1 MHEQALSSLLKV
13 TRYRRP
19 VMASLA
25 IFSIALVGACS
36 SAASGE
42 DIEVTPRATASSSPA
57 VASDAD
63 QVVKPTVSAKPTLKV
78 NESVTA
84 KTISQLEKQGI
95 DIGDTVEVKGGS
107 YPQYRVTEK
116 SDLAQFDPSKHS
128 NGTPDGWKKSDLEN
142 SQVMASNI
150 MLNMV
155 IDNQTLNDYEANKQL
170 LADSAKRIAI
180 SKYKQEFYDA
190 VMNHDAP
197 FLSDNLQAK
206 EYKGDKSRGFRF
218 VSDGETPRIAD
229 LSNLEVSSSENWDGG
244 VYYTYVGYVTMNV
257 VDKSNKPYAMEFFI
271 EIGLNVTK
279 EQGEYRVSSVQNLN
293 TKYREPSDL
302 M

>member
-1 MHEQALSSLLKV
+1 MHEQTRAPLQTV
-13 TRYRRP
+13 TRYRRR
-19 VMASLA
+19 VMASVAL
-25 IFSIALVGACS
+25 FSIALVGACS

-42 DIEVTPRATASSSPA
+42 DIDGNPRSIVSSSPA
-57 VASDAD
+57 TSDAD
-63 QVVKPTVSAKPTLKV
+63 PVVKPTVSAKPAPKV
-78 NESVTA
+78 NETVTA

-128 NGTPDGWKKSDLEN
+128 KGTPAGWKKSDLEK
-142 SQVMASNI
+142 SQVVASSI

-155 IDNQTLNDYEANKQL
+155 LDNPTLNDYDANKQL
-170 LADSAKRIAI
+170 LADSAKRIAT
-180 SKYKQEFYDA
+180 SKYKQEFYDDVLNKTA
-190 VMNHDAP
+190 S
-197 FLSDNLQAK
+197 FLSDTLQEK
-206 EYKGDKSRGFRF
+206 EFVGDRSQGFRF

-244 VYYTYVGYVTMNV
+244 VFYTYSGYVKLNV
-257 VDKSNKPYAMEFFI
+257 VDKVNKPYTMDFFI
-271 EIGLNVTK
+271 EFGLGIIK
-279 EQGEYRVSSVQNLN
+279 EQGEYRMNSAHNLN

-302 M
+302 I